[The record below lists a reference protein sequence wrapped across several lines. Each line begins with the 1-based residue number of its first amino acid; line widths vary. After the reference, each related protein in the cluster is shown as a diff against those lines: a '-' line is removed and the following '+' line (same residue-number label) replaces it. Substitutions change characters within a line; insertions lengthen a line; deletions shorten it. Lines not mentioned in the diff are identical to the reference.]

1 MATMATTDDQREELL
16 ELVLAQMTYNRLR
29 LKRRQQ
35 QAPKPSSES

>member
-1 MATMATTDDQREELL
+1 MTTDDQREELL

-35 QAPKPSSES
+35 APKPPSES

>member
-1 MATMATTDDQREELL
+1 VTTDDQREELL

-35 QAPKPSSES
+35 QAPKPPSES

>member
-1 MATMATTDDQREELL
+1 MINEEQQEELL

-35 QAPKPSSES
+35 QAPKPPSES